1 MKKKL
6 KFLLLN
12 VILLITIPSFSQISN
27 EDLNQEVYT
36 FNYSVIRSNAIQTPK
51 VMLTELKVNT
61 TLALIS
67 IIMKSNN
74 AEDII
79 MLLEVT
85 ASEVD
90 EENNI
95 LYATTKN
102 FDNPYDES
110 IIYII
115 IDITKDR
122 TMIVFDSED
131 SLYLVSNE

>member
-12 VILLITIPSFSQISN
+12 VILLITIPSFSQISK

-115 IDITKDR
+115 IDIAKDR